1 MPTLRLAPP
10 TPPSSGTGSKHLRKG
25 LAGLLLIAL
34 SQGGCA
40 PPGEAASGPLVIV
53 GGALDAEN
61 EAIYRVILEGRE
73 GSGPLCVIPTA
84 GGDPEASMAS
94 ATSRFDRWGGEGTAR
109 GILLTVE
116 EPGRAL
122 DPLVARE
129 IRECA
134 GFFFTGGVQSRIL
147 EVFLPDGE
155 ATLAYEALMDRFRDG
170 AVVSGSSAGAA
181 MMSHPMIAGGS
192 SSGALREGVS
202 GPGEEGGVE
211 LRAGMAFLEGV
222 PVDQHF
228 LARGRIGRL
237 LTAVLRQDGVTFGAG
252 VDENTA
258 LVVQAG
264 WGRVVGASGVVWV
277 DGSRARIPND
287 PASPAVSTGLR
298 VELLG
303 EGDRVEIATGRV
315 VPAEGKEVLVANPVA
330 RGESGSEPAPGDRT
344 EDGEGA
350 EGLFDRWTLLHLLES
365 MARNGGEQWSALED
379 GHRIAFRAGEGFRG
393 VAWPREGIRGTAHG
407 LSVGPVEV
415 TIEMAPED

>member
-1 MPTLRLAPP
+1 VPTFRLALFLPF
-10 TPPSSGTGSKHLRKG
+10 SSGTGSTHLRKS
-25 LAGLLLIAL
+25 LAGLFLIAFSL
-34 SQGGCA
+34 GGCA
-40 PPGEAASGPLVIV
+40 PGGEREPGPLVII

-61 EAIYRVILEGRE
+61 EAIYRVILDGRQ
-73 GSGPLCVIPTA
+73 GPGPLCIIPTA

-94 ATSRFDRWGGEGTAR
+94 ATTRFDRWGGAGTAR

-116 EPGRAL
+116 QPGRAL
-122 DPLVARE
+122 DPLVAGE

-147 EVFLPDGE
+147 DVFLPDGE
-155 ATLAYEALMDRFRDG
+155 ATLAYEALMERFRDG

-181 MMSHPMIAGGS
+181 MMSDPMIAGGS

-315 VPAEGKEVLVANPVA
+315 VPAEGKEGLVANPLIG
-330 RGESGSEPAPGDRT
+330 GESESDPAPGART
-344 EDGEGA
+344 EGPEGA
-350 EGLFDRWTLLHLLES
+350 EGLFDQWTLLHLLES
-365 MARNGGEQWSALED
+365 MARNGGEHWSALED